1 MTPFHSEEERRIVA
15 LCREQLRWIDSLP
28 ERFRTIA
35 ASGVPEEDFER
46 IARKAEETLAAIRGQ
61 TARVWHPNPRM
72 MGPNEPVGHW
82 TTEMKP

>member
-1 MTPFHSEEERRIVA
+1 MIV

-28 ERFRTIA
+28 ERYRTIA
-35 ASGVPEEDFER
+35 SFGVAEDELER
-46 IARKAEETLAAIRGQ
+46 IARKAEETLAAIRGE

-72 MGPNEPVGHW
+72 MEPNEPVGHW